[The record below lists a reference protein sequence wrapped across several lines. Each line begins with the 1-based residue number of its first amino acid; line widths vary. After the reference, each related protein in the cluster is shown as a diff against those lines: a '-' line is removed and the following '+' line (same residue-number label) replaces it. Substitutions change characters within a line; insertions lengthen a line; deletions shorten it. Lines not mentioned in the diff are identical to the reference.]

1 MSNGQFHLARALKK
15 TRSLCSRHR
24 FKNIQSTLQNLL
36 SLRFS
41 ETCRQPFKQ
50 LQYRVKKNAGVVC
63 SISRFFARFAKRELP
78 VLLMYS
84 TLTCN
89 FERKKKNLCLL
100 GQFLLGLKL
109 GQLLCC
115 LVAAG
120 SSETSL

>member
-24 FKNIQSTLQNLL
+24 FKNIQRTLQNLL

-41 ETCRQPFKQ
+41 ETCRQ
-50 LQYRVKKNAGVVC
+50 LSSSCNIESKKNAGVVC

-89 FERKKKNLCLL
+89 FERKKNLCLL